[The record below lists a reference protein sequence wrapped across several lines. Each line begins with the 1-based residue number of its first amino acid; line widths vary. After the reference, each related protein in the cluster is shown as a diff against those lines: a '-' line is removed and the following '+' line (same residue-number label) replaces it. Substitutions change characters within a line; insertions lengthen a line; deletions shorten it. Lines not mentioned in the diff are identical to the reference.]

1 MKNFKE
7 KNCFKFFNKN
17 NFLDDL
23 WGNFQIILDEISNS
37 KSRICLLDKSGILI
51 SDHTNNDFTKNIK
64 KNIKEILNEGESATK
79 TLVDVIDDSS
89 DMYWLILEDLN
100 SNDLLSSLYTCIN
113 ALNANDSL
121 SNILALV
128 IPLELL
134 LEDTKEKIYL
144 IYRVDTKSFY
154 PFSPNSDD
162 EKIRN
167 KDNEKDLYN
176 YLIRR
181 KVNLENTEKKWL
193 GIWGIPF

>member
-1 MKNFKE
+1 M
-7 KNCFKFFNKN
+7 FKFFNKN

-64 KNIKEILNEGESATK
+64 KNIKEILNEGESATQ
-79 TLVDVIDDSS
+79 TVVDVIDDSS

-162 EKIRN
+162 EKTRN
-167 KDNEKDLYN
+167 KDKEKDLYN
-176 YLIRR
+176 YLMRR
-181 KVNLENTEKKWL
+181 KVNLENAEKKWL

>member
-1 MKNFKE
+1 M
-7 KNCFKFFNKN
+7 FKFFNKN
-17 NFLDDL
+17 NILDDL
-23 WGNFQIILDEISNS
+23 WGDFHIILDEISNS

>member
-1 MKNFKE
+1 M
-7 KNCFKFFNKN
+7 FKFFNKN

-23 WGNFQIILDEISNS
+23 WGNFQIILDEISNP
-37 KSRICLLDKSGILI
+37 KSRINLLDKSGILI
-51 SDHTNNDFTKNIK
+51 SNHTNNDFTKNIK
-64 KNIKEILNEGESATK
+64 KNIKEILNEGESATQ

-134 LEDTKEKIYL
+134 LEETKEKIYL

>member
-1 MKNFKE
+1 M
-7 KNCFKFFNKN
+7 FKFFNKN

-37 KSRICLLDKSGILI
+37 KARINLLDKSGILI

-134 LEDTKEKIYL
+134 LEETKEKIYL

-167 KDNEKDLYN
+167 KDHEKDLYN

>member
-1 MKNFKE
+1 M
-7 KNCFKFFNKN
+7 FKFFNKN

-37 KSRICLLDKSGILI
+37 KSRINLLDKSGILI
-51 SDHTNNDFTKNIK
+51 SNHTNNDFTKNIK

-100 SNDLLSSLYTCIN
+100 SYDLLSSLYTCIN

-134 LEDTKEKIYL
+134 LEETKEKIYL

-154 PFSPNSDD
+154 PFSPNSDN

>member
-1 MKNFKE
+1 M
-7 KNCFKFFNKN
+7 FKFFNKN

-51 SDHTNNDFTKNIK
+51 SDHKNNDFTKNIK

>member
-1 MKNFKE
+1 M
-7 KNCFKFFNKN
+7 FKFFNKN

-23 WGNFQIILDEISNS
+23 WGNFQIILEEISNS
-37 KSRICLLDKSGILI
+37 NSRINLLDKSGILI

-89 DMYWLILEDLN
+89 DMYWLMLEDLN

>member
-1 MKNFKE
+1 L
-7 KNCFKFFNKN
+7 FKFFNKN

>member
-1 MKNFKE
+1 M
-7 KNCFKFFNKN
+7 FKFFNKN

-37 KSRICLLDKSGILI
+37 KSRINLLDKSGILI

-154 PFSPNSDD
+154 PFSPNSDN

>member
-1 MKNFKE
+1 M
-7 KNCFKFFNKN
+7 FKFFNKN

-37 KSRICLLDKSGILI
+37 KSRINLLDKSGILI
-51 SDHTNNDFTKNIK
+51 SDHTNNDFTKNIR

-128 IPLELL
+128 IPLELF
-134 LEDTKEKIYL
+134 LEESKEKIYL

-176 YLIRR
+176 YLVRR

>member
-1 MKNFKE
+1 M
-7 KNCFKFFNKN
+7 FKFFNKN

-37 KSRICLLDKSGILI
+37 KSRINLLVKSGILI
-51 SDHTNNDFTKNIK
+51 SNHTNNDFTKNIK

-100 SNDLLSSLYTCIN
+100 SYDLLSSLYTCIN

-134 LEDTKEKIYL
+134 LEETKEKIYL

-154 PFSPNSDD
+154 PFSPNSDN

>member
-1 MKNFKE
+1 M
-7 KNCFKFFNKN
+7 FKFFNKN

-37 KSRICLLDKSGILI
+37 KSRINLLDKSGILI

>member
-1 MKNFKE
+1 M
-7 KNCFKFFNKN
+7 FKFFNKN

-23 WGNFQIILDEISNS
+23 WGNFQIILDEISNPN
-37 KSRICLLDKSGILI
+37 SRINLLDKSGILI
-51 SDHTNNDFTKNIK
+51 SNHTNNDFTKNIK
-64 KNIKEILNEGESATK
+64 KNIKEILNEGESATQ
-79 TLVDVIDDSS
+79 TVVDVIDDSS
-89 DMYWLILEDLN
+89 DMYWLILDDLN

-128 IPLELL
+128 IPIEFL
-134 LEDTKEKIYL
+134 LEDAKEKIYL

-162 EKIRN
+162 QKTRN

-176 YLIRR
+176 HLMRR
-181 KVNLENTEKKWL
+181 KVNLENAEKKWL

>member
-1 MKNFKE
+1 M
-7 KNCFKFFNKN
+7 FKFFNKN

-37 KSRICLLDKSGILI
+37 KSRINLLVKSGILI
-51 SDHTNNDFTKNIK
+51 SNHTNNDFTKNIK

-100 SNDLLSSLYTCIN
+100 SYDLLSSLYTCIN

-134 LEDTKEKIYL
+134 LEETKEKIYL

>member
-1 MKNFKE
+1 M
-7 KNCFKFFNKN
+7 CIR
-17 NFLDDL
+17 D
-23 WGNFQIILDEISNS
+23 
-37 KSRICLLDKSGILI
+37 R
-51 SDHTNNDFTKNIK
+51 
-64 KNIKEILNEGESATK
+64 NEGESATK

>member
-1 MKNFKE
+1 M
-7 KNCFKFFNKN
+7 FKFFNKN

>member
-1 MKNFKE
+1 M
-7 KNCFKFFNKN
+7 FKFFNKN

-37 KSRICLLDKSGILI
+37 KSRINLLDKSGILI

-128 IPLELL
+128 IPLEFL
-134 LEDTKEKIYL
+134 LEETKEKIYL

-181 KVNLENTEKKWL
+181 KVILENTEKKWL

>member
-1 MKNFKE
+1 M
-7 KNCFKFFNKN
+7 FKFFNKN

-37 KSRICLLDKSGILI
+37 KSRINLLDKSGILI

-193 GIWGIPF
+193 GIWGIPFWR

>member
-1 MKNFKE
+1 M
-7 KNCFKFFNKN
+7 FKFFNKN

-37 KSRICLLDKSGILI
+37 NPRINLLDKSGILI
-51 SDHTNNDFTKNIK
+51 SDHINNDFTKNIK

>member
-1 MKNFKE
+1 M
-7 KNCFKFFNKN
+7 FKFFNKN

-23 WGNFQIILDEISNS
+23 WGNFQIILDEISNP
-37 KSRICLLDKSGILI
+37 KSRINLLDKSGILI
-51 SDHTNNDFTKNIK
+51 SNHTNNDFTKNIK
-64 KNIKEILNEGESATK
+64 KNIKEILNEGESATQ
-79 TLVDVIDDSS
+79 TVVDVIDDSS
-89 DMYWLILEDLN
+89 DMYWLILDDLN

-134 LEDTKEKIYL
+134 LEDTKEKTYL

-167 KDNEKDLYN
+167 KDNEKHLYN
-176 YLIRR
+176 YLMRR
-181 KVNLENTEKKWL
+181 KVNLENAEKKWL

>member
-1 MKNFKE
+1 M
-7 KNCFKFFNKN
+7 FKFFNKN

-51 SDHTNNDFTKNIK
+51 SNHTNNDFTKNIK
-64 KNIKEILNEGESATK
+64 KNIKEILNEGESATQ
-79 TLVDVIDDSS
+79 TVVDVIDDSS
-89 DMYWLILEDLN
+89 DMYWLILDDLN

-162 EKIRN
+162 EKTRN
-167 KDNEKDLYN
+167 KDKEKDLYN
-176 YLIRR
+176 YLMRR
-181 KVNLENTEKKWL
+181 KVNLENAEKKWL

>member
-1 MKNFKE
+1 M
-7 KNCFKFFNKN
+7 FKFLNKN

>member
-1 MKNFKE
+1 L
-7 KNCFKFFNKN
+7 FKFFNKN

-37 KSRICLLDKSGILI
+37 KSRINLLDKSGILI
-51 SDHTNNDFTKNIK
+51 SDHTNNDFTKNIR

-113 ALNANDSL
+113 ALNANHSL

-128 IPLELL
+128 IPLELF
-134 LEDTKEKIYL
+134 LEESKEKIYL

-176 YLIRR
+176 YLVRR

>member
-1 MKNFKE
+1 L
-7 KNCFKFFNKN
+7 FKFFNKN

-23 WGNFQIILDEISNS
+23 WGNFQIILDEISNP
-37 KSRICLLDKSGILI
+37 KSRINLLDKSGILI
-51 SDHTNNDFTKNIK
+51 SNHTNNDFTKNIK
-64 KNIKEILNEGESATK
+64 KNIKEILNEGESATQ

-100 SNDLLSSLYTCIN
+100 SNDLLSSLYTCLN
-113 ALNANDSL
+113 ALNANGSL

-134 LEDTKEKIYL
+134 LEDTKEKTYL

-167 KDNEKDLYN
+167 KDNEKHLYN
-176 YLIRR
+176 YLMRR
-181 KVNLENTEKKWL
+181 KVNLENAEKKWL

>member
-1 MKNFKE
+1 M
-7 KNCFKFFNKN
+7 FKFFNKN

-134 LEDTKEKIYL
+134 LEETKEKIYL

>member
-1 MKNFKE
+1 M
-7 KNCFKFFNKN
+7 FKFFNKN

-37 KSRICLLDKSGILI
+37 KSRINLLDKSGILI
-51 SDHTNNDFTKNIK
+51 SNHTNNDFTKNIK

-134 LEDTKEKIYL
+134 LEETKEKIYL

-154 PFSPNSDD
+154 PFSPNSDN

>member
-1 MKNFKE
+1 M
-7 KNCFKFFNKN
+7 FKFFNKN

-37 KSRICLLDKSGILI
+37 KSRINLLDKSGILI

-134 LEDTKEKIYL
+134 LEETKEKIYL

-167 KDNEKDLYN
+167 KDDEKDLYN

>member
-1 MKNFKE
+1 L
-7 KNCFKFFNKN
+7 FKFFNKN

-37 KSRICLLDKSGILI
+37 KSRINLLDKSGILI
-51 SDHTNNDFTKNIK
+51 SDHTNNDFTKNIR

-128 IPLELL
+128 IPLEFL
-134 LEDTKEKIYL
+134 LEETKEKIYL

>member
-1 MKNFKE
+1 M
-7 KNCFKFFNKN
+7 FKFFNKN

-37 KSRICLLDKSGILI
+37 KSRINLLDKSGILI

-79 TLVDVIDDSS
+79 TLVDFIDDSS

-128 IPLELL
+128 IPLEFL
-134 LEDTKEKIYL
+134 LEETKEKIYL

>member
-1 MKNFKE
+1 M
-7 KNCFKFFNKN
+7 FKFFNKN

-37 KSRICLLDKSGILI
+37 KSRINLLDKSGILI

-64 KNIKEILNEGESATK
+64 KNIKEILNEGESATQ
-79 TLVDVIDDSS
+79 TVVDVIDDSS

-128 IPLELL
+128 IPIELL

-162 EKIRN
+162 EKTRN

-176 YLIRR
+176 HLIRR
-181 KVNLENTEKKWL
+181 KVNLENAEKKWL

>member
-1 MKNFKE
+1 M
-7 KNCFKFFNKN
+7 FKFFNKN

-23 WGNFQIILDEISNS
+23 WGNFQIILEEISNS
-37 KSRICLLDKSGILI
+37 NSRINLLDKSGILI

>member
-1 MKNFKE
+1 M
-7 KNCFKFFNKN
+7 FKFFNKN

-37 KSRICLLDKSGILI
+37 KSRINLLDKSGILI

-128 IPLELL
+128 IPLEFL
-134 LEDTKEKIYL
+134 LEETKEKIYL

-167 KDNEKDLYN
+167 KDHEKDLYN

>member
-1 MKNFKE
+1 L
-7 KNCFKFFNKN
+7 FKFFNKN

-37 KSRICLLDKSGILI
+37 KSRINLLDKSGILI

-134 LEDTKEKIYL
+134 LEETKEKIYL

>member
-1 MKNFKE
+1 M
-7 KNCFKFFNKN
+7 FKFFNKN

-134 LEDTKEKIYL
+134 LEETKEKIYL

-162 EKIRN
+162 EKTRN

>member
-1 MKNFKE
+1 M
-7 KNCFKFFNKN
+7 FKFFNKN

-89 DMYWLILEDLN
+89 DMYWLILDDLN

>member
-1 MKNFKE
+1 M
-7 KNCFKFFNKN
+7 FKFFNKN

-37 KSRICLLDKSGILI
+37 KSRINLLDKSGILI

-79 TLVDVIDDSS
+79 TLVDFIDDSS

-134 LEDTKEKIYL
+134 LEETKEKIYL

>member
-1 MKNFKE
+1 M
-7 KNCFKFFNKN
+7 FKFFNKN

-37 KSRICLLDKSGILI
+37 KSSICLLDKSWILI

-64 KNIKEILNEGESATK
+64 KNIKEILNEGESATQ
-79 TLVDVIDDSS
+79 TVVDVIDDSS
-89 DMYWLILEDLN
+89 DMYWLILDDLN

-176 YLIRR
+176 YLMRR
-181 KVNLENTEKKWL
+181 KVNLENAEKKWL
-193 GIWGIPF
+193 GIWGIPFWR